1 MENYK
6 NIFTNYLQIIYKKG
20 LIGKKIY
27 VDCFLIIL
35 LILIIYLFLL
45 FVVIFQTMEFPAITR
60 RLPVHAVHHLTPGKI
75 SKNTPV
81 IHLDIILPDIRYPA
95 SIEEDTASKEGKG
108 RRCCLGDGIKL
119 NAVLANLQKG
129 WFEESFG
136 RTSILGWWWFGVV

>member
-1 MENYK
+1 
-6 NIFTNYLQIIYKKG
+6 
-20 LIGKKIY
+20 
-27 VDCFLIIL
+27 
-35 LILIIYLFLL
+35 
-45 FVVIFQTMEFPAITR
+45 MEFPAITR

-81 IHLDIILPDIRYPA
+81 IHLDIILPDIRDPA
-95 SIEEDTASKEGKG
+95 SIEEDTAIKEGKG

>member
-27 VDCFLIIL
+27 VDCFFIIL